1 MKSRRYTRSTRNSPT
16 HRAGEPA
23 VPGTAACITAPV
35 PHTEVL
41 TIPTHLVIL
50 VIVITCY
57 VGGFGSLLHA
67 GYDPLDTISVLY
79 LASGAAVDITR
90 RATGL
95 MRR

>member
-1 MKSRRYTRSTRNSPT
+1 M
-16 HRAGEPA
+16 
-23 VPGTAACITAPV
+23 
-35 PHTEVL
+35 
-41 TIPTHLVIL
+41 IL

-67 GYDPLDTISVLY
+67 GYDPLDTVSVLY